1 METGKSHYFLSLQIF
16 TVTTFLSG
24 LCLQEDSKLGRPM
37 NLTNFHVMHQE
48 PIVVYQKIKE
58 MRTSTIMQKSQEL
71 ARLKDPEE
79 DTQDTDTMNETLQ
92 DKCTTPTSS
101 GESKLLYV
109 CITSHICKHKSS
121 YDSLQFTV

>member
-1 METGKSHYFLSLQIF
+1 METGKSHYFLSLQIA

-24 LCLQEDSKLGRPM
+24 LCLQEDSKLDRPM
-37 NLTNFHVMHQE
+37 NLTNFRVMHQE

-79 DTQDTDTMNETLQ
+79 DTQDTDTINETLQ
-92 DKCTTPTSS
+92 DPPPLQPLQVSLSYCTCAIP
-101 GESKLLYV
+101 L
-109 CITSHICKHKSS
+109 I
-121 YDSLQFTV
+121 YDL